1 MGFDV
6 TLRTENSSYN
16 VNNINSMCMNKRLF
30 FALSVV
36 FVVFFSLTLTSCKK
50 KSPKRMGA
58 SYKVMKVSSSDRSLV
73 RDYAATIEGKQDI
86 SILPQV
92 AGQITKL
99 CVTEGQEVKKNQP
112 LFIIDQVPYQAALR
126 TAKANVK
133 AAEAGVATAQLSY
146 ESNKKLFN
154 QKVVSSYTLQTA
166 HNAYLTANAQLTQAE
181 AARVNAANSL
191 SYTVVKSPSNGVVG
205 ALPYRVGT
213 LVSPS
218 MTTPLTKVTDISEMY
233 VYFSMNETEVL
244 KMIRQ
249 YGSLNEALKKLE
261 DVQLK
266 LSDGSV
272 YEEKGRI
279 ASISG
284 VIDPATGS
292 VTLRAVFPNEKRLLH
307 SGASGALLLPYE
319 LKNMVFVPQLAT
331 YELQDKVFVYQI
343 VEGKA
348 KAKMINVYSIND
360 GKDYAVTSG
369 LKEGEEIIVEG
380 VSMIRD
386 GMPVTAKK

>member
-1 MGFDV
+1 
-6 TLRTENSSYN
+6 
-16 VNNINSMCMNKRLF
+16 
-30 FALSVV
+30 
-36 FVVFFSLTLTSCKK
+36 
-50 KSPKRMGA
+50 MGA